1 MSAEQ
6 TGLDALLRSAA
17 PGRRPVDEDRVFTD
31 VWARL
36 ETAFDDGDQPRDDL
50 QSRRLDLVAD
60 REVSSRRRRRAAKV
74 ASITLAVAV
83 AGAGTAAAADFWA
96 THTGEVTTGW
106 EVDAGGRGEV
116 LRLDGTDRDQV
127 FDELTAD
134 IPFPAGY
141 EAQREYALG
150 FYPAEANHA
159 VTEGTL
165 RSSVARYAVCT
176 WADAWVAADDA
187 SNAAARN
194 AATETLVAAVSWPDI
209 HDNDHPDATI
219 TEAGEHISYN
229 AWVPVVAEA
238 ARSGDRQGVLDGVA
252 DSTACSYHVLPVID
266 VTPGY
271 RYAGVR

>member
-6 TGLDALLRSAA
+6 TDLDALLRSAA
-17 PGRRPVDEDRVFTD
+17 PGRGPVDEERVFAH
-31 VWARL
+31 VWSRL

-83 AGAGTAAAADFWA
+83 AGAGTAAAADFWS

-134 IPFPAGY
+134 LPFPAGY

-150 FYPAEANHA
+150 FYPAEENHA

-165 RSSVARYAVCT
+165 RST
-176 WADAWVAADDA
+176 
-187 SNAAARN
+187 
-194 AATETLVAAVSWPDI
+194 
-209 HDNDHPDATI
+209 
-219 TEAGEHISYN
+219 
-229 AWVPVVAEA
+229 
-238 ARSGDRQGVLDGVA
+238 
-252 DSTACSYHVLPVID
+252 
-266 VTPGY
+266 
-271 RYAGVR
+271 

>member
-6 TGLDALLRSAA
+6 ADLDALLRSAA

-31 VWARL
+31 VWSRL
-36 ETAFDDGDQPRDDL
+36 ETAFDDDEPHDDL

-60 REVSSRRRRRAAKV
+60 REVAARRRRRAAKV

-83 AGAGTAAAADFWA
+83 AGAGTAAAADFWS
-96 THTGEVTTGW
+96 THTGEETTGW
-106 EVDAGGRGEV
+106 EVDAAGRGEV
-116 LRLDGTDRDQV
+116 LRLDGTDREQV

-141 EAQREYALG
+141 EAEREYALG

-165 RSSVARYAVCT
+165 RSTVARLAVCT
-176 WADAWVAADDA
+176 WADAWVAAD
-187 SNAAARN
+187 AAADPARRE
-194 AATETLVAAVSWPDI
+194 AATDALDAAVSWPDI
-209 HDNDHPDATI
+209 VDNDHPDATI
-219 TEAGEHISYN
+219 TDAGEHISYN

-238 ARSGDRQGVLDGVA
+238 ARAGDRQGVLDGVA
-252 DSTACSYHVLPVID
+252 DSFACSYHVLPVID